1 MKTLKN
7 LKTTFVSYKASL
19 LWFISKLLRKVPIKT
34 RIFLCFSLILLLLIV
49 SINVLIINYQ
59 KNSIKNQYYLSL
71 KITIEKLAIEAI
83 DDIVR
88 FDPLKLDE
96 RVDLFRDKPGVV
108 YVMIVDLNGKI
119 IAHTEPI
126 NLGNTI
132 SIDSETFKRWER
144 LDPLNIRHINLPIF
158 REDYPLGALRV
169 GIKDEFVEMYALHEV
184 RNLRNYLLIISGVF
198 LLMILVVSYVLSDT
212 LTRPLKRLKNSIK
225 TFHKNGFTLCE
236 NENLILCKDYYQCK
250 NYACEAYGKTRCWL
264 SEQAKKVCKEM
275 HHLNCENCYVYKTS
289 CGDELGYL
297 IETFNE
303 MMVKLNQYMAALE
316 RTTQEKIKLERTS
329 AVAEMAM
336 VVAHEIKNP
345 LNAIRAASSYL
356 RENLRGKVLHEFL
369 SIIDRE
375 VQRLNELITGFLA
388 YARPV
393 PLKFEKVNLNH
404 VIREVINLVKADLK
418 EEKKEIIVNLDQTL
432 PDFYLDPYQLKQ
444 ALLNLLI
451 NAQEATKEGD
461 KIKILTFKEDQHVK
475 IIVEDTGEGIPE
487 EHLQRIFEPFFTTKV
502 TGSGLGLACVERII
516 RDHGGKIEVKS
527 SVGKGTCFTISLPL
541 RLEP

>member
-1 MKTLKN
+1 MRILKS
-7 LKTTFVSYKASL
+7 LKTIFVKYKANIL
-19 LWFISKLLRKVPIKT
+19 GFISKLLRRVPIKT

-71 KITIEKLAIEAI
+71 KSTIENLAIEAI

-108 YVMIVDLNGKI
+108 YMMIVDLNGRI

-132 SIDSETFKRWER
+132 LIDSETFKKWER

-169 GIKDEFVEMYALHEV
+169 GIKDEFVDMYALHEV
-184 RNLRNYLLIISGVF
+184 KNLRNYLLIISGVF
-198 LLMILVVSYVLSDT
+198 LLIILVVSYVLSDT

-225 TFHKNGFTLCE
+225 TFQKNGFTLCE
-236 NENLILCKDYYQCK
+236 NENLILCKDYYKCE
-250 NYACEAYGKTRCWL
+250 NYECEAYGKTRCWL
-264 SEQAKKVCKEM
+264 IEHAKKICKETYNI
-275 HHLNCENCYVYKTS
+275 NCENCYVYRIS

-303 MMVKLNQYMAALE
+303 MMVKLNQYMKALE
-316 RTTQEKIKLERTS
+316 KTTQEKIRLERTS

-356 RENLRGKVLHEFL
+356 RENFKGKVLHEFL

-375 VQRLNELITGFLA
+375 VHRLNELITGFLA

-393 PLKFEKVNLNH
+393 PLKFEKVNINNI
-404 VIREVINLVKADLK
+404 IREVINLVKADLK
-418 EEKKEIIVNLDQTL
+418 EENKEIIINLDQNI

-461 KIKILTFKEDQHVK
+461 KIRVVTFKEDQYVK

-487 EHLQRIFEPFFTTKV
+487 EYLNRIFEPFFTTKV

-541 RLEP
+541 RSEL